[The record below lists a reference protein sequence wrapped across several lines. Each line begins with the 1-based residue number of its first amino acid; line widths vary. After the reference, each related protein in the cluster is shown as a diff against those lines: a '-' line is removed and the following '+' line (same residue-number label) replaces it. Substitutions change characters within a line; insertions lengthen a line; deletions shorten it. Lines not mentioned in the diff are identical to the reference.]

1 VKGFTALMG
10 GGQQPQLL
18 RSNPLVRRFH
28 IDRLDRLP
36 ERLKFNNGDVAL
48 IAAAFSSAKGR
59 TIRRA
64 ARSATLTS
72 AAHGTR
78 RSRIGRLQ
86 RKHVRFVI
94 AVEVSDDER
103 PQILITRVEYL
114 PGALASPRREPLAVR
129 AACDVGDAVAVEI
142 GEYELRQLNRRAD
155 VEGIPCLRYV
165 IPNEPFAVRPAIL
178 KAQHVQLRVTDE
190 VAASQVGQIV

>member
-1 VKGFTALMG
+1 PGMAIFLPTSVARR
-10 GGQQPQLL
+10 L
-18 RSNPLVRRFH
+18 RSASVSTADAAA
-28 IDRLDRLP
+28 I
-36 ERLKFNNGDVAL
+36 VARSRNRPSGVHPVL
-48 IAAAFSSAKGR
+48 SAFRIMAFSSAKGR

-72 AAHGTR
+72 AAHAR

-114 PGALASPRREPLAVR
+114 PGALASPRHEPLAVR

-165 IPNEPFAVRPAIL
+165 IPNEPFAV
-178 KAQHVQLRVTDE
+178 
-190 VAASQVGQIV
+190 